1 MGLPN
6 LSCILY
12 YNYASLAMVHNDT
25 CTLVVF
31 KKNILWLIGTNGFI
45 KNMLALF
52 KRANEQCSC
61 C

>member
-1 MGLPN
+1 MTDKRSQHLCLN
-6 LSCILY
+6 IYRLSID
-12 YNYASLAMVHNDT
+12 YAV
-25 CTLVVF
+25 C
-31 KKNILWLIGTNGFI
+31 ILWLIGTNGFI